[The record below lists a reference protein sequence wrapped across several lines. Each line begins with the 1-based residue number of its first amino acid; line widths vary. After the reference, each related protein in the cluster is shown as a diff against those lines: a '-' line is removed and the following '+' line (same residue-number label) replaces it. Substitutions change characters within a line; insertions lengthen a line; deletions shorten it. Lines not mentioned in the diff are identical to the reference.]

1 MTSPLLTGVHNTT
14 DAIQNGSWAAPGL
27 SGGGDIAGLGNVAN
41 PLSAIVE
48 AGFAFV
54 MPLISFLGDAL
65 PLLAGDPN
73 AITSTAQNLG
83 NTGQSVSSLA
93 NNYQQAATTET
104 AGWSGTAA
112 DGYQNTS
119 GQQATGNAALGQ
131 ASTGLSSAV
140 TGGGTAV
147 ASTLAQVTAVIT
159 AAVGDILSILAAAAA
174 GSGPSQGASM
184 AAAIVHTVATAVTAA
199 GVVAGLMGMLLS
211 SAQNLSGLVQQ
222 LHDAVS
228 NAEQLITQFTGSSG
242 SSGTAAP
249 VPAASA

>member
-1 MTSPLLTGVHNTT
+1 MTSPLLTGVNNTT
-14 DAIQNGSWAAPGL
+14 DAIKNGSWLAPGQ
-27 SGGGDIAGLGNVAN
+27 SAGGDIGGLGNVGN

-73 AITSTAQNLG
+73 AITSSAQNLG

-93 NNYQQAATTET
+93 GNYQQAATTET
-104 AGWSGTAA
+104 TGWSGPAA

-119 GQQATGNAALGQ
+119 GQQSTGNATLGQ

-140 TGGGTAV
+140 TGGGAAV

-159 AAVGDILSILAAAAA
+159 AAVGDILSILAAAASQGA
-174 GSGPSQGASM
+174 PSFGASM

-211 SAQNLSGLVQQ
+211 SAQNLSGLVRQ
-222 LHDAVS
+222 LQGAVS
-228 NAEQLITQFTGSSG
+228 NAEQLIGQFTGSSA
-242 SSGTAAP
+242 SSGNTAP
-249 VPAASA
+249 VPATSA

>member
-1 MTSPLLTGVHNTT
+1 MTSPLLTGLNNTT
-14 DAIQNGSWAAPGL
+14 DAIKGGSWLVPGQ
-27 SGGGDIAGLGNVAN
+27 SAGGDIGGLGNVTN

-73 AITSTAQNLG
+73 AITSTAHNLG

-104 AGWSGTAA
+104 TGWSGPAA

-119 GQQATGNAALGQ
+119 GQQTTGNAALGQ

-140 TGGGTAV
+140 TGGGAAV
-147 ASTLAQVTAVIT
+147 ATTLAQVTAVIT
-159 AAVGDILSILAAAAA
+159 AAVGDILSILAAATPT
-174 GSGPSQGASM
+174 SGVTNGASM
-184 AAAIVHTVATAVTAA
+184 AAAIVNTVATAVTAA
-199 GVVAGLMGMLLS
+199 GIVAGLMGMLLS

-222 LHDAVS
+222 LHGAVS
-228 NAEQLITQFTGSSG
+228 NAGQLITQFTGSSG
-242 SSGTAAP
+242 NAAP
-249 VPAASA
+249 APAASV